1 MTEELQQHNTETPV
15 PYDDGAAPR
24 DVPPSRSW
32 LNAISPVIWAGLW
45 LILMA
50 TAIETR
56 PFLPV
61 DETRYLAVA
70 WEMWNGGNYLV
81 PHLNGATYS
90 HKPPLLFWLMN
101 AGWAVFGLNDWWPRL
116 VAPLFGLAS
125 LFLTARLARWLWPE
139 IPGISAAAPLI
150 LFGSLF
156 WTLFVTLTMF
166 DMMLGFCALL
176 AMNGLLGA
184 WRRNSGGGFI
194 LFGLALGLGI
204 LAKGPA
210 ILLTTLP
217 PALLAPLWGSALGA
231 SWQQGWKQ
239 WYIKLGLASAGGVA
253 IGLAWAIPAGIVGG
267 EEYRNAIFW
276 GQSAGR
282 MVDSFAHGEP
292 WWWYLATLPG
302 LILPWTLWPAS
313 WRSLSYLFKT
323 TGNGFY
329 KGLGDGGLRFCLI
342 WLMPAFIA
350 FSAISGK
357 QFHYLLPV
365 FPALALIL
373 ARLLV
378 ERDVAVTA
386 VASISE
392 NDWRRSGLLLPTIL
406 FVTIGVALFLLA
418 PAAAVITLP
427 TWAQALNTYP
437 GIGLSVLALALFLL
451 DRMGRRS
458 NLMSKLSSLAVLSA
472 ALIVVIHHGAKPLLA
487 ERYDLRPISQKLGSW
502 QSEGVPIA
510 YVGKYHGQ
518 FHFMGRLT
526 GPVAVLGRLAND
538 VPDWLS
544 ANPDGRLI
552 VISDAPSEQSLSAY
566 NYPYRGRYLS
576 VYEASEVLANPSL
589 ANQ

>member
-1 MTEELQQHNTETPV
+1 MTEQHPQHTDAPELTI
-15 PYDDGAAPR
+15 
-24 DVPPSRSW
+24 PPSTSW
-32 LNAISPVIWAGLW
+32 FNMISPLIWAGLW

-70 WEMWNGGNYLV
+70 WEMWTSGDFLV

-90 HKPPLLFWLMN
+90 DKPPLLFWLMN
-101 AGWAVFGLNDWWPRL
+101 AGWAMFGVNDWWPRL

-125 LFLTARLARWLWPE
+125 LFLTSRVARWLWPE
-139 IPGISAAAPLI
+139 IPGISGAAPLI
-150 LFGSLF
+150 LFGCLF

-166 DMMLGFCALL
+166 DMILGFCALL

-184 WRRNSGGGFI
+184 WRRNSAGGFI
-194 LFGLALGLGI
+194 VFGLALGLGI

-217 PALLAPLWGSALGA
+217 PALLAPLWGAALGA

-239 WYIKLGLASAGGVA
+239 WYAKLGLATAGGIV
-253 IGLAWAIPAGIVGG
+253 IGLAWAIPAGIMGG

-292 WWWYLATLPG
+292 WWWYLAFLPG
-302 LILPWTLWPAS
+302 LILPWTLWPAA
-313 WRSLSYLFKT
+313 WRSLAYLFKT

-329 KGLGDGGLRFCLI
+329 KGLGDGGLRFCLS
-342 WLMPAFIA
+342 WLIPAFIA

-365 FPALALIL
+365 FPALALML

-378 ERDVAVTA
+378 ERDTAVTA
-386 VASISE
+386 AAGESH
-392 NDWRRSGLLLPTIL
+392 WRRSGILLPASL
-406 FVTIGVALFLLA
+406 FLGLGVALFLLG
-418 PAAAVITLP
+418 PAAAVFGLP
-427 TWAQALNTYP
+427 AWAGKLNTYP
-437 GIGLSVLALALFLL
+437 GIGLAVLALGLFLL
-451 DRMGRRS
+451 DKMGGRS
-458 NLMSKLSSLAVLSA
+458 SLMAKLSSLAVLSA

-487 ERYDLRPISQKLGSW
+487 ERYDLRPVSLKLADW
-502 QSEGVPIA
+502 QRQGVPIA

-518 FHFMGRLT
+518 FQFMGRLT
-526 GPVAVLGRLAND
+526 APIAVLGKEATDVAN
-538 VPDWLS
+538 WLET
-544 ANPDGRLI
+544 NPGGRLI
-552 VISDAPSEQSLSAY
+552 VVANAPSEQTPGTYSH
-566 NYPYRGRYLS
+566 PYRGRYLI
-576 VYEASEVLANPSL
+576 VYDATEALADPSL
-589 ANQ
+589 LQ